1 MLCCA
6 VLCCRGQGRPS
17 VRSFSLSGPAANTRT
32 LALASLHPSLP
43 SSTYL
48 PTLPP
53 PLPASFQPQ
62 LQLPPSPS
70 PSFNLI
76 LCCKTAPPVRSC
88 SPDQPTLELPSHHE
102 TNTTTQTVT
111 IRPILTCPRCY
122 TIYTI
127 PAYTTIPLSHT
138 ALYQSSLPPY
148 YLSMLVAVYDTPE
161 SKSVAPLLSINHH
174 PVCRGRQSSP
184 QRLSHQS
191 KLPSHPL
198 LLCPNPLLRD
208 LRSPCPCAALQTP
221 PRRVR
226 STPTLHSSSSASP
239 RHLGPRLTSSSSL
252 ARQTCARRFRIDS

>member
-1 MLCCA
+1 M
-6 VLCCRGQGRPS
+6 LCCRGQGRPS

-43 SSTYL
+43 SSTY
-48 PTLPP
+48 PTPSPP
-53 PLPASFQPQ
+53 SKLPAPAAAPTQPQPQ
-62 LQLPPSPS
+62 LRPDLALQNSS
-70 PSFNLI
+70 
-76 LCCKTAPPVRSC
+76 PVRSC
-88 SPDQPTLELPSHHE
+88 LPDQPTLELPSHHE

-111 IRPILTCPRCY
+111 VRPILVRPRCY

-138 ALYQSSLPPY
+138 ALYQSILSPY
-148 YLSMLVAVYDTPE
+148 FLSMLVAVYDTPE
-161 SKSVAPLLSINHH
+161 SKSVAPPLSINHH

-239 RHLGPRLTSSSSL
+239 RHLGPRFTSSSSL
-252 ARQTCARRFRIDS
+252 ARQTCAAFSN